1 MASEDNK
8 AKLRR
13 IYQECFNQ
21 GNLATA
27 DELVAPDSRDTSPG
41 IPPGVPTTGPDGL
54 KGIVSL
60 LRSAF
65 PDLQVTIDEMV
76 AEGDMVVARTTY
88 TGTHRGNFQGI
99 PPTGQRVNW
108 GAVDIV
114 HLRDGQFVS
123 HYGLQDG
130 LGLLQQVGGISTASQ
145 ATSDQATSG
154 QARSD
159 QAIPIRR

>member
-1 MASEDNK
+1 MATEDNK

-41 IPPGVPTTGPDGL
+41 IPPGVPTTGPDTL
-54 KGIVSL
+54 KSIVSQ

-65 PDLQVTIDEMV
+65 PDLQISIDEMV
-76 AEGDMVVARTTY
+76 AEGDTVMARTTV

-99 PPTGQRVNW
+99 PPSGQRVSW
-108 GAVDIV
+108 GTVDIV
-114 HLRDGQFVS
+114 RLRDGQFVS

-130 LGLLQQVGGISTASQ
+130 LGLLQQVGGIPASGQ
-145 ATSDQATSG
+145 AIPATSG
-154 QARSD
+154 QA
-159 QAIPIRR
+159 IPTRG

>member
-1 MASEDNK
+1 MATEANK

-41 IPPGVPTTGPDGL
+41 IPPGVPTTGPDTL
-54 KGIVSL
+54 KSIVSQ

-65 PDLQVTIDEMV
+65 PDLQVTIDEMI
-76 AEGDMVVARTTY
+76 AEGDMVVARTTW

-99 PPTGQRVNW
+99 QPTGKQVNW
-108 GAVDIV
+108 SSVDIV
-114 HLRDGQFVS
+114 HLRGGQFVN
-123 HYGLQDG
+123 HFGLQDG
-130 LGLLQQVGGISTASQ
+130 LGLLQQVGAISAP
-145 ATSDQATSG
+145 G
-154 QARSD
+154 
-159 QAIPIRR
+159 QAIPARG

>member
-1 MASEDNK
+1 MAAEENK

-27 DELVAPDSRDTSPG
+27 DELVAPDLRDTSPG
-41 IPPGVPTTGPDGL
+41 IPPGVPTTGPDTL
-54 KGIVSL
+54 KSIVSQ

-65 PDLQVTIDEMV
+65 PDLQITIDEMI
-76 AEGDMVVARTTY
+76 AEGDTVVARTTV

-99 PPTGQRVNW
+99 PPTGKRVSW
-108 GAVDIV
+108 GTIDIV
-114 HLRDGQFVS
+114 QLRDGQFVS

-130 LGLLQQVGGISTASQ
+130 LGLLQQVGGISMANQ
-145 ATSDQATSG
+145 AAPATSG
-154 QARSD
+154 QA
-159 QAIPIRR
+159 IPTMG

>member
-1 MASEDNK
+1 MATEENK

-27 DELVAPDSRDTSPG
+27 DELVAPDLRDTSPG
-41 IPPGVPTTGPDGL
+41 IPPGVPTTGPDTL
-54 KGIVSL
+54 KSIVSQ

-76 AEGDMVVARTTY
+76 AEGDMVVARTTV

-108 GAVDIV
+108 GCIDIAHV
-114 HLRDGQFVS
+114 QGGQFVS

-130 LGLLQQVGGISTASQ
+130 LGLFQQVGAISAP
-145 ATSDQATSG
+145 G
-154 QARSD
+154 QTISARG
-159 QAIPIRR
+159 

>member
-1 MASEDNK
+1 MASEANK

-41 IPPGVPTTGPDGL
+41 IPPGVPTTGPDTL
-54 KGIVSL
+54 KSIVSQ

-65 PDLQVTIDEMV
+65 PDLQVTIDEMI
-76 AEGDMVVARTTY
+76 AEGDMVAARTTW

-99 PPTGQRVNW
+99 QPTGKQVNW
-108 GAVDIV
+108 SSVDIV
-114 HLRDGQFVS
+114 HLRGGQFVS
-123 HYGLQDG
+123 HFGLQDG
-130 LGLLQQVGGISTASQ
+130 LGLLQQVGAISAP
-145 ATSDQATSG
+145 G
-154 QARSD
+154 
-159 QAIPIRR
+159 QAIPARG

>member
-1 MASEDNK
+1 MATEENK

-13 IYQECFNQ
+13 IFEECFNE

-54 KGIVSL
+54 KSIVSQ

-65 PDLQVTIDEMV
+65 PDLQVSIDEMI
-76 AEGDMVVARTTY
+76 AEGDTVVARTTF

-99 PPTGQRVNW
+99 SPTGQRVSF
-108 GAVDIV
+108 GTVDIV
-114 HLRDGQFVS
+114 RLRNGQIAS

-145 ATSDQATSG
+145 A
-154 QARSD
+154 
-159 QAIPIRR
+159 IPTRG

>member
-1 MASEDNK
+1 MATEDNK

-27 DELVAPDSRDTSPG
+27 DELVAPDSRDISPS
-41 IPPGVPTTGPDGL
+41 IPPGIPTTGPEGL
-54 KGIVSL
+54 KSIVSQ

-65 PDLQVTIDEMV
+65 PDLQITIDEMV
-76 AEGDMVVARTTY
+76 AEGDTVVARTTA

-99 PPTGQRVNW
+99 QPTGQRVSW
-108 GAVDIV
+108 GAIDIV
-114 HLRDGQFVS
+114 HVRGGQFVS

-130 LGLLQQVGGISTASQ
+130 LGLLQQVGAIS
-145 ATSDQATSG
+145 TSG
-154 QARSD
+154 QA
-159 QAIPIRR
+159 IPARR

>member
-1 MASEDNK
+1 MATEENK

-27 DELVAPDSRDTSPG
+27 DELVAPDLRDTSPG
-41 IPPGVPTTGPDGL
+41 LPPGIPTTGPDTL
-54 KGIVSL
+54 KSIVSQ

-76 AEGDMVVARTTY
+76 ADGDTVVARTTV
-88 TGTHRGNFQGI
+88 TGTHRGDFQGI
-99 PPTGQRVNW
+99 PPTGKRVSW
-108 GAVDIV
+108 GTLDIA
-114 HLRDGQFVS
+114 HLRGGQFVS

-130 LGLLQQVGGISTASQ
+130 LGLLQQVGAISAP
-145 ATSDQATSG
+145 G
-154 QARSD
+154 
-159 QAIPIRR
+159 QAIPAIG

>member
-1 MASEDNK
+1 MATEANK

-27 DELVAPDSRDTSPG
+27 DELVAPDSRDASPN

-54 KGIVSL
+54 KSIVSQ

-76 AEGDMVVARTTY
+76 AEGDTVVARTTY
-88 TGTHRGNFQGI
+88 TGTHRGTFQGI
-99 PPTGQRVNW
+99 QPTGQHVSF
-108 GAVDIV
+108 GSVDIV
-114 HLRDGQFVS
+114 QLRNGQFVS

-130 LGLLQQVGGISTASQ
+130 LGLLQQVGAISAS
-145 ATSDQATSG
+145 S
-154 QARSD
+154 
-159 QAIPIRR
+159 QAIPARG

>member
-1 MASEDNK
+1 MAAEDNK

-13 IYQECFNQ
+13 IFQECFNQ

-27 DELVAPDSRDTSPG
+27 DELVAPDLRDTSPG
-41 IPPGVPTTGPDGL
+41 IPPGIPTTGPDTL

-76 AEGDMVVARTTY
+76 AEGDMVAAHTTW
-88 TGTHRGNFQGI
+88 TGTQRGNFQGI
-99 PPTGQRVNW
+99 PPTGKHVKW
-108 GAVDIV
+108 GSVDIV
-114 HLRDGQFVS
+114 HVRGGQFVS

-130 LGLLQQVGGISTASQ
+130 LGLLQQVSGISAP
-145 ATSDQATSG
+145 G
-154 QARSD
+154 
-159 QAIPIRR
+159 QAIPAIG

>member
-1 MASEDNK
+1 MATQDNK

-27 DELVAPDSRDTSPG
+27 DELVAPDLRDTSPG
-41 IPPGVPTTGPDGL
+41 IPPGVPTTGPDAL

-76 AEGDMVVARTTY
+76 AEGDMIVARTTW

-99 PPTGQRVNW
+99 PPTGKQVNW
-108 GAVDIV
+108 GSIDIV
-114 HLRDGQFVS
+114 HVRGGQFVS

-130 LGLLQQVGGISTASQ
+130 VGLLQQVGAISAP
-145 ATSDQATSG
+145 G
-154 QARSD
+154 
-159 QAIPIRR
+159 QAIPARG

>member
-1 MASEDNK
+1 MATEENK
-8 AKLRR
+8 AILRR

-27 DELVAPDSRDTSPG
+27 DELVAPNSRDTSPG
-41 IPPGVPTTGPDGL
+41 IPPGVPNTGPDAL

-65 PDLQVTIDEMV
+65 PDLQVTIDEMI
-76 AEGDMVVARTTY
+76 AEGDTIVARATF

-99 PPTGQRVNW
+99 QPTGQRVSF
-108 GAVDIV
+108 GTIDIV
-114 HLRDGQFVS
+114 QLRDGQCVS

-130 LGLLQQVGGISTASQ
+130 LGLMQQVGGISTAGQ
-145 ATSDQATSG
+145 ATPANAGQATPTRG
-154 QARSD
+154 
-159 QAIPIRR
+159 

>member
-1 MASEDNK
+1 MATEANK

-41 IPPGVPTTGPDGL
+41 IPPGVPTTGPDTL
-54 KGIVSL
+54 KSIVSQ

-65 PDLQVTIDEMV
+65 PDLQVTIDEMI
-76 AEGDMVVARTTY
+76 AEGDMVVARTTW

-99 PPTGQRVNW
+99 QPTGKQVNW
-108 GAVDIV
+108 SSVDIV
-114 HLRDGQFVS
+114 HLRGGQFVS
-123 HYGLQDG
+123 HFGLQDG
-130 LGLLQQVGGISTASQ
+130 LGLLQQVGAISAP
-145 ATSDQATSG
+145 G
-154 QARSD
+154 
-159 QAIPIRR
+159 QAIPARG